1 MNFTTTALAAGTLM
15 TIFIGVPITTFVS
28 QYMEILATFV
38 IFGAVMSGA
47 FALTPK
53 KDLKS

>member
-28 QYMEILATFV
+28 
-38 IFGAVMSGA
+38 
-47 FALTPK
+47 
-53 KDLKS
+53 

>member
-1 MNFTTTALAAGTLM
+1 MNFTTTALAVGTLM

-28 QYMEILATFV
+28 QNMEILATLA
-38 IFGAVMSGA
+38 IFGVVMSGA

-53 KDLKS
+53 K

>member
-47 FALTPK
+47 FSLTPK
-53 KDLKS
+53 K

>member
-1 MNFTTTALAAGTLM
+1 MNFTTTALAVGTLM
-15 TIFIGVPITTFVS
+15 TIFIGVPVTTLVS
-28 QYMEILATFV
+28 QYMEILATLA

-53 KDLKS
+53 K

>member
-15 TIFIGVPITTFVS
+15 TIFIGVPLTTFVY
-28 QYMEILATFV
+28 QYMEILVTIS
-38 IFGAVMSGA
+38 IFGAAMSGA

-53 KDLKS
+53 K

>member
-1 MNFTTTALAAGTLM
+1 MNFTTTALAVGTLM
-15 TIFIGVPITTFVS
+15 TVFIGVPITTFIS
-28 QYMEILATFV
+28 QYMEILATLV

-53 KDLKS
+53 K

>member
-15 TIFIGVPITTFVS
+15 TIFIGVPITAFVS
-28 QYMEILATFV
+28 QHMEILATFA
-38 IFGAVMSGA
+38 IFGVVMSGA

-53 KDLKS
+53 K

>member
-28 QYMEILATFV
+28 QYMEILATLA
-38 IFGAVMSGA
+38 IFGAAMSGA

-53 KDLKS
+53 E